1 MRALIVVLNFAL
13 IGMYVSVVP
22 AQPELANV
30 TEFES
35 LGLTH

>member
-13 IGMYVSVVP
+13 IGIYVSVVP